1 MVAIEL
7 KIVTPEGEVF
17 AGSVHSAVLPGLD
30 GELEVL
36 ESHERYL
43 VQLQPGVV
51 TIKDGN
57 KASFAA
63 LSGGF
68 VNITGS
74 KVTVLADTCELA
86 DAIDLA
92 RAERARDRAKA
103 AMEKA
108 ATGSDLF
115 SEGQVA
121 LQRATTRMV
130 VAARR

>member
-1 MVAIEL
+1 MAIEL

-17 AGSVHSAVLPGLD
+17 AGNVHSVVLPGLD

-51 TIKDGN
+51 AIKDGS
-57 KASFAA
+57 KALFAA

-86 DAIDLA
+86 EEIDLA

-108 ATGSDLF
+108 QAGTDLF
-115 SEGQVA
+115 AEEQVA
-121 LQRATTRMV
+121 LQRAATRIV